1 MVAGRKVVDLITGPS
16 ELFNLRHSVRT
27 RPGLSSFLHPHLG
40 NPQSFKQNGIRNSG
54 CIESSKRRRCLCQT
68 TAITGEQGNRASRLC
83 RFSTSPVSAGSV
95 AFIQRLCTSL
105 ILLHRWPG
113 HNAFALPAA
122 SLPDLSALFSSSQP
136 VLPAPLS
143 RRVNNSVFRS
153 PASPGMRSTCSTEV
167 LNCAPR
173 SFRGARSPWRRKIRS
188 PSSDGAREVKTCATN
203 PAIVSSILTRI
214 Y

>member
-1 MVAGRKVVDLITGPS
+1 
-16 ELFNLRHSVRT
+16 
-27 RPGLSSFLHPHLG
+27 
-40 NPQSFKQNGIRNSG
+40 
-54 CIESSKRRRCLCQT
+54 
-68 TAITGEQGNRASRLC
+68 LC
-83 RFSTSPVSAGSV
+83 RFSTSPAPAGSV

-143 RRVNNSVFRS
+143 RRVNNSVFTS

-203 PAIVSSILTRI
+203 PAIVRVILARI
-214 Y
+214 YEARTCNVGGRGIGYRCQALADDSDFSVVGIPNNPWDRFDEEPSLERSGVSMRKFQSLTTHKNPRRRNVVGFQIL